1 MGRGLYPSLNNMKF
15 FVVLIIL
22 LNQAP
27 IPKVY
32 TYQFMTF
39 NEIETCEV
47 FIKTKRQT
55 LKESIERQFPVETI
69 HSSMMTCMT
78 AEEIDRLN
86 NQQQENIWQEP
97 KHI

>member
-1 MGRGLYPSLNNMKF
+1 MKF

-27 IPKVY
+27 VPKVY
-32 TYQFMTF
+32 TYQFITF

-47 FIKTKRQT
+47 FIKTKRQE

-69 HSSMMTCMT
+69 HSSMMACMT

-86 NQQQENIWQEP
+86 NQQQESTWQEP
-97 KHI
+97 KHIYH

>member
-1 MGRGLYPSLNNMKF
+1 MKF

-47 FIKTKRQT
+47 FIKTKRQ
-55 LKESIERQFPVETI
+55 KPVV
-69 HSSMMTCMT
+69 MTQMWVGFV
-78 AEEIDRLN
+78 E
-86 NQQQENIWQEP
+86 
-97 KHI
+97 

>member
-1 MGRGLYPSLNNMKF
+1 MKF

-69 HSSMMTCMT
+69 HSSMMACMT
-78 AEEIDRLN
+78 AEEIDRPTIN
-86 NQQQENIWQEP
+86 NRKAHGRNQNIFN
-97 KHI
+97 IN

>member
-1 MGRGLYPSLNNMKF
+1 MKF

-47 FIKTKRQT
+47 FIKTKRINID
-55 LKESIERQFPVETI
+55 SIPRIAEKISALDSEIFPCGSGLAFVRDI
-69 HSSMMTCMT
+69 C
-78 AEEIDRLN
+78 
-86 NQQQENIWQEP
+86 
-97 KHI
+97 